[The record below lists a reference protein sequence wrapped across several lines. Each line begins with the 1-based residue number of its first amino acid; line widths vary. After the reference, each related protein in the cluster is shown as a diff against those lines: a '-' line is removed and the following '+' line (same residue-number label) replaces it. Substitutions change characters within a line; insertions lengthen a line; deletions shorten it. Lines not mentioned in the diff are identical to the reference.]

1 MGVELLAALIPVA
14 SDGVRALINRF
25 TRGAG
30 AIPSTPE
37 QHLAVVD
44 SDIKRLEALARLDK
58 PGDNVSAWVSD
69 IRALQRPIAVVLC
82 VGGYL
87 SAVAVGSPDAVELGE
102 LARMA
107 VFYLFGDRTY
117 MYLRRES

>member
-1 MGVELLAALIPVA
+1 MGPELIAALLPVA
-14 SDGVRALINRF
+14 SDGVRAIINKF
-25 TRGAG
+25 TGGAG

-37 QHLAVVD
+37 QHLAMVD
-44 SDIKRLEALARLDK
+44 SDIKRLEALAKLDTV
-58 PGDNVSAWVSD
+58 GSNVSSWVNNV
-69 IRALQRPIAVVLC
+69 RALQRPVAVCLC

-87 SAVAVGSPDAVELGE
+87 IAVYTNSDHAIEVGE

-117 MYLRRES
+117 MYLSRKK